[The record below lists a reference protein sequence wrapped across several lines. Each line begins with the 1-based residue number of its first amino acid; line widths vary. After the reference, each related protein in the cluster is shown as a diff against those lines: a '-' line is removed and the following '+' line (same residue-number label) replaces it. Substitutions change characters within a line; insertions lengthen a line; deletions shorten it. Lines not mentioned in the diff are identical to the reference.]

1 MSHKFIDM
9 TGWVMKEHGV
19 PNSKL
24 TVIDQAEPYINPSSG
39 AKNTCWNCVCECGNH
54 LVALGT
60 KIRSGLTRQCVQCG
74 HKEVGEKETKKNRY
88 ELSSDGSYAIFYTS
102 KGEPFWVDV
111 EDIDKVLKYC
121 WSYNSHG
128 YLQANSK
135 GMQKSPLFLHRY
147 LLGLKEGEEGFVDH
161 KTHGK
166 WGEKQI
172 DHRKSNLRK
181 VSVTENN
188 MNHTVHT
195 TNTSGCPGV
204 YYNTSNKGWVAE
216 IREHK
221 HYHYLGTYNTKEK
234 AITARK
240 EAEAKYFGEHAYD
253 QNN

>member
-1 MSHKFIDM
+1 MSKFIDM

-24 TVIDQAEPYINPSSG
+24 TVINRPEDYILPNS
-39 AKNTCWNCVCECGNH
+39 NIHRVRWNCICECGNSI
-54 LVALGT
+54 VSIAS
-60 KIRSGLTRQCVQCG
+60 KIRNGTTNQCYQCTLKAK
-74 HKEVGEKETKKNRY
+74 KENRVKQNHY
-88 ELSSDGSYAIFYTS
+88 EISSDGSYAIFYTS
-102 KGEPFWVDV
+102 KEEPFWVDI

-135 GMQKSPLFLHRY
+135 GLQKSPLFLHRY
-147 LLGLKEGEEGFVDH
+147 LLGLKEGEEEFIDH
-161 KTHGK
+161 KNHND
-166 WGEKQI
+166 WGEKQV

-188 MNHTVHT
+188 MNHKVRT

-204 YYNTSNKGWVAE
+204 YYSTSNKGWVAE

-221 HYHYLGTYNTKEK
+221 HYHYLGTYPTKED
-234 AITARK
+234 AVVARK
-240 EAEAKYFGEHAYD
+240 EAEVQYFGEHAYD

>member
-1 MSHKFIDM
+1 MSKFIDM

-24 TVIDQAEPYINPSSG
+24 TVISRAEDYILPNS
-39 AKNTCWNCVCECGNH
+39 NIHRVRWNCICECGNSI
-54 LVALGT
+54 VSIAS
-60 KIRSGLTRQCVQCG
+60 KIRNGTTNQCYQCTL
-74 HKEVGEKETKKNRY
+74 KAKKGNRVKQNRY
-88 ELSSDGSYAIFYTS
+88 EISSDGSYAIFYTS
-102 KGEPFWVDV
+102 KEEPFWVDI

-135 GMQKSPLFLHRY
+135 GLQKSPLFLHRY
-147 LLGLKEGEEGFVDH
+147 LLGLKEGEEEFIDH
-161 KTHGK
+161 KTHND
-166 WGEKQI
+166 WGEKQV

-188 MNHTVHT
+188 MNHKVRT

-204 YYNTSNKGWVAE
+204 YYSTSNKGWVAE

-221 HYHYLGTYNTKEK
+221 HYHYLGTYSTKED
-234 AITARK
+234 AVVARK
-240 EAEAKYFGEHAYD
+240 EAEVQYFGEHAYD

>member
-1 MSHKFIDM
+1 MSKFIDM

-24 TVIDQAEPYINPSSG
+24 TVINRAEDYILPNS
-39 AKNTCWNCVCECGNH
+39 NIHRVRWNCICECGNSI
-54 LVALGT
+54 VSIAS
-60 KIRSGLTRQCVQCG
+60 KIRNGTTNQCYQCTLKAK
-74 HKEVGEKETKKNRY
+74 KENRVKQNHY
-88 ELSSDGSYAIFYTS
+88 EISSDGSYAIFYTS
-102 KGEPFWVDV
+102 KEEPFWVDI

-135 GMQKSPLFLHRY
+135 GLQKSPLFLHRY
-147 LLGLKEGEEGFVDH
+147 LLGLKEGEEEFIDH
-161 KTHGK
+161 KTHHD
-166 WGEKQI
+166 WGEKQV

-188 MNHTVHT
+188 MNHKVRT

-204 YYNTSNKGWVAE
+204 YYSTSNKGWVAE

-221 HYHYLGTYNTKEK
+221 HYHYLGTYPTKED
-234 AITARK
+234 AVVARK
-240 EAEAKYFGEHAYD
+240 EAEVQYFGEHAYD